1 MRLLFIVCIIVLVI
15 SINWLVGNFDV
26 AFHEVQWLKYLH
38 SKTTSSLYALIMSWT
53 ILNYLRMGYDIW

>member
-26 AFHEVQWLKYLH
+26 AFHEVQ
-38 SKTTSSLYALIMSWT
+38 
-53 ILNYLRMGYDIW
+53 